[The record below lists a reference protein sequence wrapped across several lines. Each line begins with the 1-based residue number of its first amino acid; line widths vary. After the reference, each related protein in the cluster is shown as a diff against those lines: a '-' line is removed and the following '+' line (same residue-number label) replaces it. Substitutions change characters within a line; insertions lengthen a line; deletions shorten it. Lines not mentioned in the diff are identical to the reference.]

1 MFTSFPSIS
10 RRESRYDLCLPVA
23 LKVAESAS
31 ETSGLSENISLHGV
45 LVATKSPIREGTEV
59 KIVIT
64 LPRAESSRNARL
76 EASGRVL
83 RSEQR
88 ESNTFAVAVFCAEHP
103 FRFTSAG

>member
-1 MFTSFPSIS
+1 VFTSFPSTS

-23 LKVAESAS
+23 LKVSESAS
-31 ETSGLSENISLHGV
+31 ETGGLSENISLHGV
-45 LVATKSPIREGTEV
+45 LVATKLPIREGTEV

-64 LPRAESSRNARL
+64 LPRAQSSRNARL

-88 ESNTFAVAVFCAEHP
+88 ESNAFAVAIFCAEHP
-103 FRFTSAG
+103 FQFTSAG

>member
-1 MFTSFPSIS
+1 M
-10 RRESRYDLCLPVA
+10 A
-23 LKVAESAS
+23 LKVADSAS
-31 ETSGLSENISLHGV
+31 EASGLSENISMHGV

-64 LPRAESSRNARL
+64 LPRAESSRNVRL

-88 ESNTFAVAVFCAEHP
+88 ESNAFAVAVFCAEHP

>member
-1 MFTSFPSIS
+1 VFTSFPSIS

-59 KIVIT
+59 ELVIT
-64 LPRAESSRNARL
+64 LPRAQTVRNARL

>member
-1 MFTSFPSIS
+1 M
-10 RRESRYDLCLPVA
+10 A
-23 LKVAESAS
+23 KSAS
-31 ETSGLSENISLHGV
+31 ETSGLSENISMHGV

-64 LPRAESSRNARL
+64 LPRAQRSRNARL
-76 EASGRVL
+76 EASGKVL

>member
-1 MFTSFPSIS
+1 MFTSFPPIS

-23 LKVAESAS
+23 LKVTESAS
-31 ETSGLSENISLHGV
+31 ETSGLSENISMHGV
-45 LVATKSPIREGTEV
+45 LVSTKSPIREGTQV

-64 LPRAESSRNARL
+64 LPRAQSSRKARL
-76 EASGRVL
+76 EASGTVL

-88 ESNTFAVAVFCAEHP
+88 ESDNFAVAVFCAEHP